1 MLCGIRGRF
10 CYGLHARHRNEIF
23 DGEGGGAGRGRRA
36 GKLMTSP
43 NAHNLPGAAQDSWD
57 LKGVNILLV
66 EDSWHL
72 GIALKNLLKAWGADV
87 SGPVATAAEADRLT
101 SEHRPAVALVD
112 LNLRGGER
120 AYDLIDRLHERGIP
134 VIVTSGYEVLPRPPG
149 KAVAVLQKPFGEAQ
163 LLALLRPLTAQKAAE

>member
-1 MLCGIRGRF
+1 
-10 CYGLHARHRNEIF
+10 
-23 DGEGGGAGRGRRA
+23 
-36 GKLMTSP
+36 MTSP
-43 NAHNLPGAAQDSWD
+43 NAQNLPGAVQDSWD

-72 GIALKNLLKAWGADV
+72 GIALKNLLKAWGAEV
-87 SGPVATAAEADRLT
+87 TGPVATAAEADRMT
-101 SEHRPAVALVD
+101 SEQRPAVALVD

-134 VIVTSGYEVLPRPPG
+134 VIVTSGYEVLPHPPR

-163 LLALLRPLTAQKAAE
+163 LLALLRPLTSQKAAE

>member
-1 MLCGIRGRF
+1 
-10 CYGLHARHRNEIF
+10 
-23 DGEGGGAGRGRRA
+23 
-36 GKLMTSP
+36 MTSS

-72 GIALKNLLKAWGADV
+72 GIALKNLLKAWGAEV

-163 LLALLRPLTAQKAAE
+163 LLALLRPLTPQRAAE

>member
-1 MLCGIRGRF
+1 M
-10 CYGLHARHRNEIF
+10 N
-23 DGEGGGAGRGRRA
+23 
-36 GKLMTSP
+36 SP
-43 NAHNLPGAAQDSWD
+43 NAHNLPGAAPDSWD
-57 LKGVNILLV
+57 LKGVSILLV

-72 GIALKNLLKAWGADV
+72 GVALKNLLKAWGAEV
-87 SGPVATAAEADRLT
+87 FGPVATAAEADRLT
-101 SEHRPAVALVD
+101 SEQRPAVALVD

-120 AYDLIDRLHERGIP
+120 AYDLIDRLHDRGIP

>member
-1 MLCGIRGRF
+1 
-10 CYGLHARHRNEIF
+10 
-23 DGEGGGAGRGRRA
+23 
-36 GKLMTSP
+36 MTSP
-43 NAHNLPGAAQDSWD
+43 NAQNLPGAAPDSWD

-72 GIALKNLLKAWGADV
+72 GIALKNLLKAWGAEV

-101 SEHRPAVALVD
+101 SDQRPAVALVD

-163 LLALLRPLTAQKAAE
+163 LLALLRPLTAPKAAE

>member
-1 MLCGIRGRF
+1 MASSNA
-10 CYGLHARHRNEIF
+10 Y
-23 DGEGGGAGRGRRA
+23 DPPGAG
-36 GKLMTSP
+36 
-43 NAHNLPGAAQDSWD
+43 SWD
-57 LKGVNILLV
+57 QKGVRILLV

-87 SGPVATAAEADRLT
+87 TGPVATAAEADRAT
-101 SEHRPAVALVD
+101 SEQTPAVALVD

>member
-1 MLCGIRGRF
+1 
-10 CYGLHARHRNEIF
+10 
-23 DGEGGGAGRGRRA
+23 
-36 GKLMTSP
+36 MTSP
-43 NAHNLPGAAQDSWD
+43 NAQNLPGAVQDSWD
-57 LKGVNILLV
+57 LKGVTILLV

-72 GIALKNLLKAWGADV
+72 GIALKNLLKAWGAEV
-87 SGPVATAAEADRLT
+87 AGPVATAAEADRMT
-101 SEHRPAVALVD
+101 SEQRPAVALVD

>member
-1 MLCGIRGRF
+1 
-10 CYGLHARHRNEIF
+10 
-23 DGEGGGAGRGRRA
+23 
-36 GKLMTSP
+36 MTAP
-43 NAHNLPGAAQDSWD
+43 NAHNLPGAAQDTWD

-72 GIALKNLLKAWGADV
+72 GIALKNLLKAWGAEV
-87 SGPVATAAEADRLT
+87 SGPVATASEADRLT
-101 SEHRPAVALVD
+101 SELRPAVALVD

-149 KAVAVLQKPFGEAQ
+149 RAIAVLQKPFGEAQ

>member
-1 MLCGIRGRF
+1 
-10 CYGLHARHRNEIF
+10 
-23 DGEGGGAGRGRRA
+23 
-36 GKLMTSP
+36 MTVP
-43 NAHNLPGAAQDSWD
+43 NAHNLPGAAPDSWD

-72 GIALKNLLKAWGADV
+72 GIALKNLLKAWGAEV
-87 SGPVATAAEADRLT
+87 SGPVATAAEAERLT
-101 SEHRPAVALVD
+101 SGQRPAVALVD

-134 VIVTSGYEVLPRPPG
+134 VIVTSGYEVLPRLPA

-163 LLALLRPLTAQKAAE
+163 LLALLRPLTSQKAAE

>member
-1 MLCGIRGRF
+1 M
-10 CYGLHARHRNEIF
+10 N
-23 DGEGGGAGRGRRA
+23 
-36 GKLMTSP
+36 SP

-57 LKGVNILLV
+57 LKGVSILLV

-72 GIALKNLLKAWGADV
+72 GVALKNLLKAWGAEV
-87 SGPVATAAEADRLT
+87 FGPVATAAEADRLT

>member
-1 MLCGIRGRF
+1 
-10 CYGLHARHRNEIF
+10 
-23 DGEGGGAGRGRRA
+23 
-36 GKLMTSP
+36 MTVP
-43 NAHNLPGAAQDSWD
+43 NAHNLPGAAPDSWD

-87 SGPVATAAEADRLT
+87 SGPVATAAEAERLT
-101 SEHRPAVALVD
+101 SGQRPAVALVD

-134 VIVTSGYEVLPRPPG
+134 VIVTSGYEVLPRQPA

>member
-1 MLCGIRGRF
+1 
-10 CYGLHARHRNEIF
+10 
-23 DGEGGGAGRGRRA
+23 
-36 GKLMTSP
+36 MTSP

-72 GIALKNLLKAWGADV
+72 GVALKNLLKAWGAEV

-120 AYDLIDRLHERGIP
+120 AYDLIDRLHDRGIP